1 MKRKLSTV
9 EYMIEGNLTCLVS
22 VDGHVSMNRL
32 RSALERVQRRHP
44 ALRALIRQQR
54 DGLYYEAD
62 TAGPIPLR
70 SVEIESE
77 EHGARERQAELTA
90 VFAHHQPQLRVAWL
104 RSKASNE
111 LLFTASHRICD
122 GMSMLI
128 LIREVLKSLYRDDT
142 LCPYAPLTLHDIIGD
157 VRDEDLPRRRRVAR
171 ILNAVIALIPG
182 SRRPVDNK
190 ELYREWGASQGLSTL
205 LKQRCRLEKVSMHAA
220 LLTALDMALQATF
233 GKRAPAWIES
243 PFDGRRD
250 ERIPQIKSDMLFF
263 SGGSFRIRTGQG
275 DARDFW
281 ERARA
286 MHKQVRLNIEQELID
301 IPGKY
306 QFFEM
311 IRTPSEKKMRS
322 IVRLHNFMRG
332 RGHRRVFS
340 FSNFGDIRVLGED
353 APFEVKDFR
362 LFVHSFV
369 VRLLGIFTYSLH
381 GQLRF
386 VYFGDEKCLSHAE
399 VDALQGH
406 FMAALEMC
414 VEQCA
419 EAPESLGTWE
429 VVVE

>member
-9 EYMIEGNLTCLVS
+9 EHMIEGNLTCLVR
-22 VDGHVSMNRL
+22 VDGHLSMHRL
-32 RSALERVQRRHP
+32 RSALEKVQRKHP
-44 ALRALIRQQR
+44 ALRALIRQQS
-54 DGLYYEAD
+54 DGLYYEVD

-77 EHGARERQAELTA
+77 EHGARECQAELTTA
-90 VFAHHQPQLRVAWL
+90 FAHHQPQLRVAWL
-104 RSKASNE
+104 ISGASNE

-128 LIREVLKSLYRDDT
+128 LIREVLKSLHSDDA
-142 LCPYAPLTLHDIIGD
+142 LRPYAPLTLHDIIRD
-157 VRDEDLPRRRRVAR
+157 VRDEDLPRRRRAAR

-190 ELYREWGASQGLSTL
+190 ELYREWGVSLGLSTL
-205 LKQRCRLEKVSMHAA
+205 LKQRCKLEKVSMHAA
-220 LLTALDMALQATF
+220 LVTALDMALLATF
-233 GKRAPAWIES
+233 GKRAPAWIEN

-250 ERIPQIKSDMLFF
+250 ARIPQIKSDMLFF

-275 DARDFW
+275 DAGDFW

-286 MHKQVRLNIEQELID
+286 MHKQVRLDIEQELID

-311 IRTPSEKKMRS
+311 IRTPPEKKMRS

-340 FSNFGDIRVLGED
+340 FSNFGDIRVLED
-353 APFEVKDFR
+353 NAPFEVKDFR

-369 VRLLGIFTYSLH
+369 VRLLGIFAYSLH

-386 VYFGDEKCLSHAE
+386 VYFGDEKCLSHVE
-399 VDALQGH
+399 VDTLQGH
-406 FMAALEMC
+406 FMTVLETC
-414 VEQCA
+414 VEQRA
-419 EAPESLGTWE
+419 EAQEPLDAWE
-429 VVVE
+429 AVVE

>member
-22 VDGHVSMNRL
+22 VDGHLSMNRL
-32 RSALERVQRRHP
+32 RSALERVQRKHP
-44 ALRALIRQQR
+44 ALRALIRQQS

-77 EHGARERQAELTA
+77 EHGARERQAELTTA
-90 VFAHHQPQLRVAWL
+90 FAHHQPQLRVAWL
-104 RSKASNE
+104 RSGASNE

-128 LIREVLKSLYRDDT
+128 LVREVLKSLHRDDA
-142 LCPYAPLTLHDIIGD
+142 LHPNAPLTLHDIIGD
-157 VRDEDLPRRRRVAR
+157 ARDEDISRRRRSAR

-182 SRRPVDNK
+182 SRRPVDNE
-190 ELYREWGASQGLSTL
+190 ELYREWSASLGLSTL
-205 LKQRCRLEKVSMHAA
+205 LKQRCKLEKVSMHAA
-220 LLTALDMALQATF
+220 LLTALDIALQATF
-233 GKRAPAWIES
+233 GKQAPAWIES

-250 ERIPQIKSDMLFF
+250 KRIPQIKSDMLFF
-263 SGGSFRIRTGQG
+263 SGGSFRIRAGQG

-311 IRTPSEKKMRS
+311 IRTPSENKMRS

-340 FSNFGDIRVLGED
+340 FSNFGDIRVLEED
-353 APFEVKDFR
+353 APFELKDFR

-369 VRLLGIFTYSLH
+369 VRLLGIFAYSLH

-386 VYFGDEKCLSHAE
+386 VYFGDEKCLSCAE
-399 VDALQGH
+399 VDALRGH
-406 FMAALEMC
+406 FMAVLETC
-414 VEQCA
+414 VEHRA
-419 EAPESLGTWE
+419 EAPERLGTLE